1 MTDEENAEYLCIG
14 CPLGCRL
21 EVEGDGH
28 GDVVEVR
35 GFTCK
40 KGKKYGAQEHTDPR
54 RTVTTTVA
62 IKGGVWAR
70 LPVKTSAPVPKNMVI
85 DVCAALRPV
94 SLRAPVAVGSLVL
107 GNVLGTGIDVVAARD
122 MAAGTELETP

>member
-1 MTDEENAEYLCIG
+1 MTEHETAKYLCIG

-21 EVEGDGH
+21 EVEDDGH

-54 RTVTTTVA
+54 RTVTTTVG
-62 IKGGVWAR
+62 IRGGVWER
-70 LPVKTSAPVPKNMVI
+70 LPVKTTAPVPKNMVTN
-85 DVCAALRPV
+85 VCAALRRV
-94 SLRAPVAVGSLVL
+94 TLSAPITIGSLVL
-107 GNVLGTGIDVVAARD
+107 PNVLDTGIDVVAARD
-122 MAAGTELETP
+122 MLERPVQGNP